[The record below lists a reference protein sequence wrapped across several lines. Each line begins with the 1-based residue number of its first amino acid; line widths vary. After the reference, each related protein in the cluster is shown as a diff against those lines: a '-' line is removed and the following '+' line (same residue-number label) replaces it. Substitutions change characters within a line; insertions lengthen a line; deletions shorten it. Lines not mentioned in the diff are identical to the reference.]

1 LSDQREAQAE
11 AQAKG
16 AACLSKRYARK
27 DRVGKAA
34 GAGVQLPE
42 QESGA
47 YRVKGEIA
55 QRARLQDKLARE
67 HCSA

>member
-1 LSDQREAQAE
+1 VVFIIKALAINSEFSLYIKLLSIKVRE
-11 AQAKG
+11 
-16 AACLSKRYARK
+16 RYAGK

-47 YRVKGEIA
+47 YRVKREIA
-55 QRARLQDKLARE
+55 QRARP
-67 HCSA
+67 

>member
-1 LSDQREAQAE
+1 VQE
-11 AQAKG
+11 KG
-16 AACLSKRYARK
+16 AACPSERYAGK

-47 YRVKGEIA
+47 YCLNANRSHDLVM
-55 QRARLQDKLARE
+55 
-67 HCSA
+67 

>member
-1 LSDQREAQAE
+1 M
-11 AQAKG
+11 
-16 AACLSKRYARK
+16 
-27 DRVGKAA
+27 GKAA
-34 GAGVQLPE
+34 GAGVQLSE

-47 YRVKGEIA
+47 YKIKGEIA

>member
-1 LSDQREAQAE
+1 V
-11 AQAKG
+11 
-16 AACLSKRYARK
+16 RYAGK
-27 DRVGKAA
+27 DKVSKAA

-47 YRVKGEIA
+47 YKVKGEMA
-55 QRARLQDKLARE
+55 QRARLQGKLARE